1 MKELKE
7 IAQKKIKRYLEITEK
22 ARETIYDINKNIKN
36 NKNASQVIDMAER
49 YFKDAKYYYKKGDF
63 VTAFACVNY
72 AHGWIDCGAR
82 LGLYKVPKGT
92 GLFTE

>member
-1 MKELKE
+1 MKE
-7 IAQKKIKRYLEITEK
+7 ITQKKIKRYLEITEK
-22 ARETIYDINKNIKN
+22 ALETIYNINKNIKN
-36 NKNASQVIDMAER
+36 NKDALEIIDMAER
-49 YFKDAKYYYKKGDF
+49 YFKDAKYYYKKEDF

-82 LGLYKVPKGT
+82 LKLYKVPKGT